1 MAYSGIEIRLGG
13 LVVSVHTEMAY
24 PDGLDDLC
32 ARTLTLFKEGV
43 QTAKEN
49 DIDIT
54 TMTLHTSDYGDE
66 DDS

>member
-13 LVVSVHTEMAY
+13 LVVSVHTEMTY

-43 QTAKEN
+43 QTAKDN